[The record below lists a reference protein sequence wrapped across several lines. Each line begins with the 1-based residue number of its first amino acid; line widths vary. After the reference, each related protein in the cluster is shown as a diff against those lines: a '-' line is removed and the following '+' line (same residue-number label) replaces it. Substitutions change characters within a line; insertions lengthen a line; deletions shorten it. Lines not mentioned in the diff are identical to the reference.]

1 MIEIEKPQIECIETP
16 GDASYGK
23 YVIEPL
29 ERGYGTTLGNALRRI
44 MLSSLPGT
52 AATSIKIAGVQHEF
66 STIPG
71 VKEDVTEIVLN
82 VKSLLTKLHCE
93 GTKTVYIEATGPCEV
108 TAGDIKSDGEVEVL
122 NPELHLATLDVG
134 ATLSMEITLSHGRGY
149 VSADRNKAQRPGVI
163 GVIPIDSIYTP
174 VYKVNY
180 TVENTRVGSMSDFD
194 KLTLEVWTDSTI
206 SARDAVSLGAKI
218 LCDHFAL
225 FTDLSDT
232 LDGRPIVVEKSA
244 DPQSTVLDMT
254 IEELDLSVRSFN
266 CLKRA
271 NINTVADLISK
282 TEDEMFAQMVDI
294 IIVAQA
300 ILQMHII
307 VDGSQDIF
315 LGNMLGYQFMY
326 VLLDCFC
333 QLLGIIAELFQDLG
347 QNRIVYQFM
356 DTEILGIAIYIV
368 GQIYHQIRQYFYSSL
383 FGLDIYEGNCAVLDG
398 ICQLC
403 GHLVSCG
410 CDHFT
415 GGRIH
420 YICSQDLMTDTILQS

>member
-93 GTKTVYIEATGPCEV
+93 GTKSVYIEAAGPCEV

-282 TEDEMFAQMVDI
+282 TEDEMMKVRN
-294 IIVAQA
+294 
-300 ILQMHII
+300 
-307 VDGSQDIF
+307 
-315 LGNMLGYQFMY
+315 LG
-326 VLLDCFC
+326 
-333 QLLGIIAELFQDLG
+333 
-347 QNRIVYQFM
+347 RK
-356 DTEILGIAIYIV
+356 
-368 GQIYHQIRQYFYSSL
+368 SL
-383 FGLDIYEGNCAVLDG
+383 EEVIGKLEAMGLSLADEENN
-398 ICQLC
+398 
-403 GHLVSCG
+403 
-410 CDHFT
+410 
-415 GGRIH
+415 
-420 YICSQDLMTDTILQS
+420 

>member
-93 GTKTVYIEATGPCEV
+93 GTKTVYIEAAGPCEV

-282 TEDEMFAQMVDI
+282 TEDEMMK
-294 IIVAQA
+294 
-300 ILQMHII
+300 
-307 VDGSQDIF
+307 GRN
-315 LGNMLGYQFMY
+315 LG
-326 VLLDCFC
+326 
-333 QLLGIIAELFQDLG
+333 
-347 QNRIVYQFM
+347 RK
-356 DTEILGIAIYIV
+356 
-368 GQIYHQIRQYFYSSL
+368 SL
-383 FGLDIYEGNCAVLDG
+383 EEVIGKLEAMGLSLADEENN
-398 ICQLC
+398 
-403 GHLVSCG
+403 
-410 CDHFT
+410 
-415 GGRIH
+415 
-420 YICSQDLMTDTILQS
+420 